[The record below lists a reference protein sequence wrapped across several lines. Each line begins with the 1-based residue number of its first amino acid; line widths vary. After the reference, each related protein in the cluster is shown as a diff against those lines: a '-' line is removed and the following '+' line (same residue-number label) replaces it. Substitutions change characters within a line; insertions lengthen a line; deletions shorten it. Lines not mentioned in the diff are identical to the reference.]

1 MISNKEKKL
10 LKSLISKHE
19 FNHNFNLIKSLIDYD
34 QYVHVEEEKKL
45 PFKLIQLKY
54 ILTIIILL
62 CIMIIPCIS
71 FSPDQMVNTSDSN
84 ELIIKREI
92 KISNEIYNERS
103 NESLLFISFN
113 EHNHNKYQI
122 KNLKVIDINSQIII
136 YSHETRVSKIN
147 LNLNVFSTFLNK
159 KFKIVYEICN
169 HKNQTVLEYECI
181 VESYLDTED
190 SILFRF
196 LY

>member
-1 MISNKEKKL
+1 MISNKEKKIL
-10 LKSLISKHE
+10 ESIISKHE
-19 FNHNFNLIKSLIDYD
+19 INHNFNLIKNMIDYD

-71 FSPDQMVNTSDSN
+71 FSPDQMVKTETLN

-92 KISNEIYNERS
+92 KLKNKIYNERS
-103 NESLLFISFN
+103 NESLLIISFN

-122 KNLKVIDINSQIII
+122 KNFKVIDINSQITI
-136 YSHETRVSKIN
+136 YRYETRVSKIN
-147 LNLNVFSTFLNK
+147 LNLNGFSSFPNK
-159 KFKIVYEICN
+159 KIKIVYEICN

-181 VESYLDTED
+181 IESYYNSEGIQT
-190 SILFRF
+190 FRF

>member
-10 LKSLISKHE
+10 LESLISKHE
-19 FNHNFNLIKSLIDYD
+19 FNHNFNLIKNLIDYD

-71 FSPDQMVNTSDSN
+71 FSPDQMVNTSVYN
-84 ELIIKREI
+84 EIIIEREI
-92 KISNEIYNERS
+92 KLTNKIYNERS
-103 NESLLFISFN
+103 NESLLVISFN

-136 YSHETRVSKIN
+136 YSHETRVSKIT
-147 LNLNVFSTFLNK
+147 LNLNGFSTFPNRK
-159 KFKIVYEICN
+159 IKIVYEICN
-169 HKNQTVLEYECI
+169 YKNQTVLEYECI
-181 VESYLDTED
+181 VESYYNSEGIQT
-190 SILFRF
+190 FRF

>member
-1 MISNKEKKL
+1 MISNKEKKIL
-10 LKSLISKHE
+10 ESIISKHE
-19 FNHNFNLIKSLIDYD
+19 INHNFNLIKSMIDYD

-71 FSPDQMVNTSDSN
+71 FSPNQMVNNSVNN
-84 ELIIKREI
+84 EIIIEREI
-92 KISNEIYNERS
+92 KLTNKIYNERS
-103 NESLLFISFN
+103 NESLLIISFN

-122 KNLKVIDINSQIII
+122 KNLKVIDINSQITI
-136 YSHETRVSKIN
+136 YRYETRVSKTT
-147 LNLNVFSTFLNK
+147 LNLKGFSTFPNK
-159 KFKIVYEICN
+159 KIKIVYEICN
-169 HKNQTVLEYECI
+169 LKNQTVLEYECI
-181 VESYLDTED
+181 IESYLDTEN

>member
-10 LKSLISKHE
+10 LESLISKHE
-19 FNHNFNLIKSLIDYD
+19 FNHNFNLIKNLIDYD

-71 FSPDQMVNTSDSN
+71 FSPDQMVNTSVNN
-84 ELIIKREI
+84 EIIIEREI
-92 KISNEIYNERS
+92 KLTNKIYNERS

-147 LNLNVFSTFLNK
+147 LNLNGFSTIPSS
-159 KFKIVYEICN
+159 KIKVVYEICN
-169 HKNQTVLEYECI
+169 HKNQTILEYEYI
-181 VESYLDTED
+181 IESYLDVFGF
-190 SILFRF
+190 LKFRF

>member
-10 LKSLISKHE
+10 LESLISKHE
-19 FNHNFNLIKSLIDYD
+19 FNHNFNLIKNLIDYD

-71 FSPDQMVNTSDSN
+71 FSPDQMVNTSDGN

-92 KISNEIYNERS
+92 KLKNVIYNERS

-136 YSHETRVSKIN
+136 YRHETRVSKIN
-147 LNLNVFSTFLNK
+147 LNLNVFSTFPNK

-181 VESYLDTED
+181 VESYYNSEGIQT
-190 SILFRF
+190 FRF

>member
-1 MISNKEKKL
+1 MISNKEKKIL
-10 LKSLISKHE
+10 ESIISKHE
-19 FNHNFNLIKSLIDYD
+19 INHNFNLIKNMIDYD

-71 FSPDQMVNTSDSN
+71 FSPDQMVNTSVN
-84 ELIIKREI
+84 NGIIIKGEI

-103 NESLLFISFN
+103 NESLLIISFN

-122 KNLKVIDINSQIII
+122 KNLKVININSQIII
-136 YSHETRVSKIN
+136 YRQETRVSKIT
-147 LNLNVFSTFLNK
+147 LNLNDFSSFPNK
-159 KFKIVYEICN
+159 KIKIVYEVCN

-181 VESYLDTED
+181 IESYLDTED